1 MNDQS
6 PDVET
11 CGIDELVP
19 KVGGPLTV
27 GQVAT
32 MTGLSIDTLRWYERV
47 GLLETVARDHAGR
60 RQYARTDLRR
70 LAVLMR
76 LRATG
81 MPISEMLRYAE
92 LAKAGDAT
100 EPQRIATAGGPPR
113 PGPGP
118 HRQPPQRPGHHQ
130 PQNRRLPRIPP
141 VLRSICVAVSHL
153 QCGHSRSPT
162 APAWSLTHLPRTDAE
177 RPAARRPR
185 THSHTWPDST
195 PGACSA
201 RVVTHSPG
209 PPTRRR
215 APRCRRGR
223 SWAGLEGGGCGGG
236 VVEGLGCG
244 WWRVGLEVAAVG

>member
-6 PDVET
+6 PDIET

-19 KVGGPLTV
+19 KVGEPLTV

-70 LAVLMR
+70 LPVLMR

-100 EPQRIATAGGPPR
+100 ESQRIQLLEA
-113 PGPGP
+113 
-118 HRQPPQRPGHHQ
+118 HRDRVLDHIANLHGDLDII
-130 PQNRRLPRIPP
+130 NRKIAAYRGSRQSP
-141 VLRSICVAVSHL
+141 AVS
-153 QCGHSRSPT
+153 
-162 APAWSLTHLPRTDAE
+162 A
-177 RPAARRPR
+177 
-185 THSHTWPDST
+185 
-195 PGACSA
+195 
-201 RVVTHSPG
+201 
-209 PPTRRR
+209 
-215 APRCRRGR
+215 
-223 SWAGLEGGGCGGG
+223 
-236 VVEGLGCG
+236 
-244 WWRVGLEVAAVG
+244 